1 MKGINGCRDGYTPHL
16 QERVYEAVCANQ
28 GLSVEEVASV
38 IYSDK
43 DGGPDWSLSCV
54 RVAVFKLRKQGR
66 IISNKPDRISFGK
79 TGRATKAI
87 YREVGNAV

>member
-1 MKGINGCRDGYTPHL
+1 MASRKQGGYTPYL
-16 QERVYEAVCANQ
+16 QERVYEAVCVSK

-38 IYSDK
+38 IYSGK

-54 RVAVFKLRKQGR
+54 RVAIFKLRKQGR
-66 IISNKPDRISFGK
+66 IISNKPDRTHFGK

-87 YREVGNAV
+87 YREVNHAV